1 MRELSDEE
9 KPNPNDSGPFRDEDL
24 LRDGVRKVRPDATL
38 IQTIH
43 TETHDSLWVRFR
55 NWALRNNVHVYL
67 LFIII
72 LFMAWYVPSR
82 TYPQL
87 TDLVFGIVFAALVFT
102 APVAYEWEKR
112 RDRAHM
118 IIVDEWMSQ
127 FKEVGVGNRKTDSGV
142 EQKVI
147 VPQTSRRAIYIGR
160 DYQFDPSEPNRIEV
174 INAQIFDSGFAKV
187 YDVSYVDPSGR
198 IIVGE
203 GSGDIPSGMVFKIAY
218 PSRSELSKSVEKA
231 EKQAKEKALPWDQFQ
246 KFKQAVDDYNH
257 ARDEVIRMAERDNIE
272 LVDFEKLTRKQR
284 TFFLALHQASIPY
297 WTTDGA
303 GKMGLGEWKALP
315 PSIVMPKVLEL
326 VNVAS
331 EGQRIKL
338 DYTIMRESDMANARI
353 KALLDLGTILGLTHE
368 ALMQYALEQQKNM
381 TTIPSS
387 REIAIEREVRGGERN
402 GPDGQ

>member
-1 MRELSDEE
+1 MSDEE

-127 FKEVGVGNRKTDSGV
+127 FKEVSVGTRKTSDGV
-142 EQKVI
+142 EQRVI
-147 VPQTSRRAIYIGR
+147 VPQTSRRAVYIGR
-160 DYQFDPSEPNRIEV
+160 DYQFDPKEPNRIEV

-187 YDVSYVDPSGR
+187 YDVSYVDSSGR

-203 GSGDIPSGMVFKIAY
+203 GAGDIPSGMVFKIAY
-218 PSRSELSKSVEKA
+218 PSRTELSKSVAKA
-231 EKQAKEKALPWDQFQ
+231 EKQAREHAISWDEF
-246 KFKQAVDDYNH
+246 KVFKQAVDDYNK
-257 ARDEVIRMAERDNIE
+257 ARDQVITMAETGNIE
-272 LVDFEKLTRKQR
+272 LVDFEKLNKKQR
-284 TFFLALHQASIPY
+284 TFFVALNEASLPF
-297 WTTDGA
+297 WKTDKD
-303 GKMGLGEWKALP
+303 GKLGLGEWKSLP
-315 PSIVMPKVLEL
+315 PSIVMPKVLQL
-326 VNVAS
+326 VNIAS
-331 EGQRIKL
+331 EGQRIKI
-338 DYTIMRESDMANARI
+338 DYTVSRESDMANARI
-353 KALLDLGTILGLTHE
+353 ESLLDLGSILGLSHE
-368 ALMQYALEQQKNM
+368 ALMQYMIEQQKNM
-381 TTIPSS
+381 TTIPSKQ
-387 REIAIEREVRGGERN
+387 EIAVEKEVRGEEIEPER
-402 GPDGQ
+402 Q

>member
-1 MRELSDEE
+1 LSDEE

-87 TDLVFGIVFAALVFT
+87 TDLIFGIVFAALVFT

-297 WTTDGA
+297 WRNDPEGN
-303 GKMGLGEWKALP
+303 MGLGEWKSLP
-315 PSIVMPKVLEL
+315 PSIVQPKVITMMNYLKQILADRLNLWVYRDTDKMESEL
-326 VNVAS
+326 RSTVNFAHMSGLS
-331 EGQRIKL
+331 EDAVDQFLVEER
-338 DYTIMRESDMANARI
+338 
-353 KALLDLGTILGLTHE
+353 
-368 ALMQYALEQQKNM
+368 KNL
-381 TTIPSS
+381 TTIRSAEEK
-387 REIAIEREVRGGERN
+387 RLETEVT
-402 GPDGQ
+402 DGDSQPEN